1 LALESSPI
9 VIWKDVDEKVVFT
22 LAAAAQSDVWIIR
35 VSKISW
41 VLLSRVFLYKKSACL
56 ALVEVLVNEA

>member
-1 LALESSPI
+1 MALESSPI

-41 VLLSRVFLYKKSACL
+41 VLLSRVFLYK
-56 ALVEVLVNEA
+56 